1 MYRRFGSFILTLL
14 LIHSAARLAAQEG
27 SILPPAPTPTDV
39 KPGSITCDE
48 CPYPYPSKYLDIR
61 VYSQDVRIA
70 YMDVAPQGTA
80 NGRTVAAA
88 ARQQLRRL
96 LLQGDHRRPHE
107 GRLPRHRPRPD
118 RLRQIVEADCA
129 VQLQLAGA
137 QHLPDPAEGE
147 GRAGDGGRP
156 LDGRHAGGAAGDAVS
171 EGDRAGGDLQPDRPH
186 RRPLRSADAVH
197 RRLVSAEPQ
206 DRLPEHPRRPG
217 PLRGSRPE
225 GVECGVRDLHADPL
239 LVDAQRRLAA
249 GWRWCRR

>member
-1 MYRRFGSFILTLL
+1 MHTRFGSLILALL
-14 LIHSAARLAAQEG
+14 LIHAAARLAAQEG

-70 YMDVAPQGTA
+70 YMDVAPQGAA
-80 NGRTVAAA
+80 NGHTVV
-88 ARQQLRRL
+88 L
-96 LLQGDHRRPHE
+96 LHGNNFGGFYFKAIIDAPHE

-118 RLRQIVEADCA
+118 RLRQVVEADCA

-137 QHLPDPAEGE
+137 QHLPDPAEGKD
-147 GRAGDGGRP
+147 RTGDGGRP

-186 RRPLRSADAVH
+186 RRPLRSADARPSTTRIS
-197 RRLVSAEPQ
+197 RRSRPTTRASAPAWPATW
-206 DRLPEHPRRPG
+206 LTTRRRGMRSSRPT
-217 PLRGSRPE
+217 RGSATRGRSAPT
-225 GVECGVRDLHADPL
+225 GR
-239 LVDAQRRLAA
+239 